1 MNRTLP
7 LFPLNTVLFP
17 GAPASLQIFEQ
28 RYREMLRD
36 CMAGDRRFGIVLITS
51 GKETGASAVPHRVG
65 TVARITSIG
74 APRRGA
80 IPVEAI
86 GEERFEI
93 LAEDRVRPYLS
104 ATVATIQD
112 DPTDTASDELTGIA
126 HSATARYLGAMLA
139 SRGVHATDASIP
151 DDPTEL
157 SFYIGSIMGNAET
170 RMLQKILEIRRLND
184 RLKAGMALMA
194 DELDQL
200 QSTFMRSG
208 PGKEKALFSTN

>member
-17 GAPASLQIFEQ
+17 GAPASLQIFEP

-36 CMAGDRRFGIVLITS
+36 CMASDRRFGIVLIKS

-80 IPVEAI
+80 IPVEAT
-86 GEERFEI
+86 GEGRFEI
-93 LAEDRVRPYLS
+93 KAEDRVRSYLS
-104 ATVATIQD
+104 ATVELLND
-112 DPTDTASDELTGIA
+112 DPTGTASDELLFAARESTK
-126 HSATARYLGAMLA
+126 RYLGAMLA
-139 SRGVHATDASIP
+139 SRGVYATDTSVP

-157 SFYIGSIMGNAET
+157 SFYAGSIVSNADNQT
-170 RMLQKILEIRRLND
+170 LQKILEMRRMSD
-184 RLKAGMALMA
+184 RLQAGMALLA
-194 DELDQL
+194 DETESLRT
-200 QSTFMRSG
+200 TFMRSG
-208 PGKEKALFSTN
+208 PGRDKALFSSN